1 MAPFIKVVVDRNI
14 PLVEKAFGSL
24 GEVTAI
30 NSDSFCAE
38 SVHDADALIIRSETK
53 VDRILLDGSNVK
65 FVGTATIGTDHI
77 DLDYLASRR
86 IAIADAAGCNSNSV
100 KEYVVSALLYLSQSM
115 GYSFKGKTIGVVGV
129 GNIGSKVVKVAEAL
143 GMNVLQNDPPL
154 ARKTGNMR
162 FVSLNELNSAD
173 IVTVH
178 VPLTRA
184 GDDPTYQ
191 LFDRDR
197 LHKIKQGAI
206 FINTSRGA
214 IVETEALKEVVAQK
228 RLGAAIIDV
237 WENEPKIDTEL
248 LSMVTIGTAHI
259 AGYSLEGRI
268 NGMLMVCK
276 KFCDFFGMKPDW
288 DHTKEL
294 PPPEITDIKLI
305 PQLETIERIVHCVVE
320 RCYDISIDDTNL
332 KRLSILPEKEQ
343 PGYFRKL
350 RSVYRNRR
358 EFHNVTVQ
366 IPDENKALADI
377 FIALGYGI
385 SKY

>member
-65 FVGTATIGTDHI
+65 FVGTATIGT
-77 DLDYLASRR
+77 
-86 IAIADAAGCNSNSV
+86 
-100 KEYVVSALLYLSQSM
+100 
-115 GYSFKGKTIGVVGV
+115 
-129 GNIGSKVVKVAEAL
+129 
-143 GMNVLQNDPPL
+143 
-154 ARKTGNMR
+154 
-162 FVSLNELNSAD
+162 
-173 IVTVH
+173 
-178 VPLTRA
+178 
-184 GDDPTYQ
+184 
-191 LFDRDR
+191 
-197 LHKIKQGAI
+197 
-206 FINTSRGA
+206 
-214 IVETEALKEVVAQK
+214 
-228 RLGAAIIDV
+228 
-237 WENEPKIDTEL
+237 
-248 LSMVTIGTAHI
+248 AHI

-268 NGMLMVCK
+268 NGMLMVYK

-288 DHTKEL
+288 NHTKEL

-305 PQLETIERIVHCVVE
+305 PQSETIERIVHCVVE